1 MLGAGPLHNLDA
13 IVFHA
18 LNGLVGRSWALDS
31 AITLALDNIV
41 AKAGVIGACFFYAW
55 YRDGGR
61 SQEARRRIL
70 LVTLLSL
77 FLIAPLTKTLSD
89 SRLAPR
95 PFLFGEQAYALQQ
108 GELVAAPREDVR
120 VLQTGQ
126 TKTRI
131 EAFRAGEV
139 DPNDLATF
147 PSDHAAF
154 FIALAL
160 GILLASRGAGLVAFG
175 WAIFVTLLPRIAVGL
190 HSATDIAAGAAI
202 GVLALAVLQF
212 AFGGR
217 RARWT
222 EPVLAWTMRHSG
234 LTAAV
239 LFLLLLEAANT
250 MQTLKRGLELA
261 GGLVGHVL

>member
-1 MLGAGPLHNLDA
+1 MLGVGPLHSFDA
-13 IVFHA
+13 AVFHS

-31 AITLALDNIV
+31 AIALALDNIV
-41 AKAGVIGACFFYAW
+41 VKAGVIGACFLYAW

-61 SQEARRRIL
+61 PQDVRRRIL

-95 PFLFGEQAYALQQ
+95 PFLLGAQAYTLQQ
-108 GELVAAPREDVR
+108 GELAPVPRDEVR

-126 TKTRI
+126 TRTRI

-139 DPNDLATF
+139 DPNDLGTF

-154 FIALAL
+154 FVALAL
-160 GILLASRGAGLVAFG
+160 GILLASRSAGLIALG
-175 WAIFVTLLPRIAVGL
+175 WAIFVTLLPRIAVGM
-190 HSATDIAAGAAI
+190 HSATDISAGAAI
-202 GVLALAVLQF
+202 GAIVLGALQAVLA
-212 AFGGR
+212 GR
-217 RARWT
+217 RARWAD
-222 EPVLAWTMRHSG
+222 PVLAWTARHPG
-234 LTAAV
+234 LTAAA
-239 LFLLLLEAANT
+239 LFLLLLEAADT

-261 GGLVGHVL
+261 GGLVGHLL